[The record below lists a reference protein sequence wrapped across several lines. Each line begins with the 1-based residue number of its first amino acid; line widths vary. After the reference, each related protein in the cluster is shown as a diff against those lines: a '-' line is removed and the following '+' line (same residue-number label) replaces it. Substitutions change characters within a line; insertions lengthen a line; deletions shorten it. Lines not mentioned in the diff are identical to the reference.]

1 MVVGGGSGTG
11 ATEQETERRGH
22 DEEQEEPR
30 VYHIVLFRVLLLVS
44 EVSPFS
50 HPNSKE
56 RVG

>member
-1 MVVGGGSGTG
+1 MVVGGGTG